1 MIMPVWLMW
10 LIPPVVFMII
20 PLKMLI
26 DWFAIYLPLDK
37 KYKRKEIT
45 VKASWKIWLTDIGL
59 NLAAVAIMYAALFID
74 PLFRSNPASF
84 DDVKE
89 ISNATPDWIVAFF
102 EGVIANPFN
111 SIYSMIF
118 VLLVFIIIIFIQ
130 FKITQKIYAK
140 FGLEDKQITRSS
152 IISTLL
158 MAPWIIIIPTS
169 LFSSI
174 I

>member
-59 NLAAVAIMYAALFID
+59 NLAAVGIMYAALFID

-89 ISNATPDWIVAFF
+89 ISNATPDSIVAFF

>member
-1 MIMPVWLMW
+1 
-10 LIPPVVFMII
+10 
-20 PLKMLI
+20 MLI

-59 NLAAVAIMYAALFID
+59 NLAAVGIMYAALFID

-140 FGLEDKQITRSS
+140 FGLDDKQITRSS

>member
-10 LIPPVVFMII
+10 LIPPAVFMVI

-59 NLAAVAIMYAALFID
+59 NLAAVGIMYAALFID

>member
-59 NLAAVAIMYAALFID
+59 NLAAVGIMYAALFID

-102 EGVIANPFN
+102 EGVIANPFD

-130 FKITQKIYAK
+130 FKLTQKIYA
-140 FGLEDKQITRSS
+140 
-152 IISTLL
+152 
-158 MAPWIIIIPTS
+158 
-169 LFSSI
+169 
-174 I
+174 